1 VSAHIH
7 FCPAVDGHF
16 RKRHRLQHDLFSVAA
31 AFSAAPYDPTQPS
44 IRGVNQP
51 PSECRSLAESS
62 DGARRERIIVPMIV
76 SRKLAHKIQNRLQLI
91 LGAIEIGSREVA
103 VQRIRELSE
112 LVNRHVESPEEEKQR
127 EARANE
133 P

>member
-1 VSAHIH
+1 
-7 FCPAVDGHF
+7 
-16 RKRHRLQHDLFSVAA
+16 
-31 AFSAAPYDPTQPS
+31 
-44 IRGVNQP
+44 
-51 PSECRSLAESS
+51 
-62 DGARRERIIVPMIV
+62 MIV